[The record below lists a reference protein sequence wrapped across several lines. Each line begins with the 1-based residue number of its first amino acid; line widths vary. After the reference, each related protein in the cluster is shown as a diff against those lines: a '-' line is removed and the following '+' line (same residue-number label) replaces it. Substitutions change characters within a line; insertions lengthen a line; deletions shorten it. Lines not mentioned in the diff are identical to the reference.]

1 MILIVIHKPL
11 RLQDIRTGK
20 DFRDYPDHPDQPLYF
35 INREKRLRV
44 VKVIR
49 LDVHNV
55 LNLFITQTIKH
66 IMPLGI
72 SMIF

>member
-20 DFRDYPDHPDQPLYF
+20 DFRDYPDHPDQSLYF
-35 INREKRLRV
+35 INGEKRLRV